1 MIWAQLAISSRP
13 DKRERAAALSRII
26 YARDLT
32 PEGRPSLQASLRKL
46 VDDALEAQVM
56 QEAPSQINVVGFGK
70 MAGKYFIDE
79 MEHSYSPS
87 GGYKTQVKASKVE
100 QEEFA

>member
-1 MIWAQLAISSRP
+1 MMISFII
-13 DKRERAAALSRII
+13 RATGGSIVQCHA
-26 YARDLT
+26 
-32 PEGRPSLQASLRKL
+32 
-46 VDDALEAQVM
+46 
-56 QEAPSQINVVGFGK
+56 VGFGK

-79 MEHSYSPS
+79 MEHSYSLS

>member
-1 MIWAQLAISSRP
+1 MCI
-13 DKRERAAALSRII
+13 
-26 YARDLT
+26 RD
-32 PEGRPSLQASLRKL
+32 RC
-46 VDDALEAQVM
+46 
-56 QEAPSQINVVGFGK
+56 INVVGFGK